1 MLEETM
7 EDKIQQEKLIGEKI
21 FEEKDLN
28 VSINPDAE
36 QKLPQE
42 VYEISNLD
50 LTTEED
56 EENKKKNKNEEESK
70 ENKQHGNY
78 STPAIDTQ
86 VLYELYKQR
95 NTPNYSQVEVVLYSY
110 QVPWFATAM
119 TDGNKIWFGP
129 RMEFYDP
136 HPNDRLYH
144 ELSHWRISTPYG
156 TELDVETMAQMQ
168 LPRVNSLSISYKI

>member
-1 MLEETM
+1 MEDEMKEETK
-7 EDKIQQEKLIGEKI
+7 EAQNIENKILDTSKDTNTEEILPKEI
-21 FEEKDLN
+21 EEKVEAN
-28 VSINPDAE
+28 
-36 QKLPQE
+36 
-42 VYEISNLD
+42 

-70 ENKQHGNY
+70 ETKQHNSY
-78 STPAIDTQ
+78 SISPIDAQ
-86 VLYELYKQR
+86 VLYEAYKNRHSSSYQ
-95 NTPNYSQVEVVLYSY
+95 NVEVVLYSY

-144 ELSHWRISTPYG
+144 ELSHWRIATPYG
-156 TELDVETMAQMQ
+156 TELDVETMAQLQ
-168 LPRVNSLSISYKI
+168 LPRNNSVSISYKL